1 MQNLLRTVLFA
12 LCFSLLWASVQ
23 AVTRGPVRVNVDVP
37 SGQWKVARL
46 RNLPKE
52 TVVAVKVECEGEIVV
67 AVVNSQNYLI
77 YPKVPRPLFLG
88 HVVKRLSFSVTIP
101 ESDDYYVVLD
111 NRSGLETRAVSLTV
125 AAARSSADQV
135 EAADKILH
143 TFEQQLHQLFIFDPF
158 SMGVERCN
166 EPKAFLDRSG
176 VSLCAEYVYY
186 LFDTFG
192 DKQKAQ
198 NALAFSIF
206 HEVAQELLAE
216 WHHPAAASKQ
226 TADQF
231 AAVLMVMLK
240 QSERASSLAEYIV
253 GNPSA
258 SESLSRIL
266 NDDRHPPSP
275 QRARNILRWLEDP
288 HGLARKWQKILVP
301 HMQTNLLKRLLLKPT
316 QWTDL
321 DLVKKELRARQKASP
336 KNI

>member
-1 MQNLLRTVLFA
+1 MQNLIRKVLFA
-12 LCFSLLWASVQ
+12 LCFCLLWVSVQ
-23 AVTRGPVRVNVDVP
+23 AATRGPVIVNVDVP

-52 TVVAVKVECEGEIVV
+52 TVVAVKVECEGDILV

-88 HVVKRLSFSVTIP
+88 QVVKRLSFSVTIP
-101 ESDDYYVVLD
+101 ESDDYFVVLD
-111 NRSGLETRAVSLTV
+111 NRSGAKTKTVTLTV

-143 TFEQQLHQLFIFDPF
+143 TFEKQLHQLFIFDPF

-166 EPKAFLDRSG
+166 KPKAFLDRSG

-186 LFDTFG
+186 LYDTLG

-216 WHHPAAASKQ
+216 WHHPAASRTQ

-231 AAVLMVMLK
+231 TTVLMVMLK

-253 GNPSA
+253 SNPSA
-258 SESLSRIL
+258 SESLSRVL
-266 NDDRHPPSP
+266 NDNRHPPSP
-275 QRARNILRWLEDP
+275 QRAKNILRWLEDP
-288 HGLARKWQKILVP
+288 HELARKWQKILVP
-301 HMQTNLLKRLLLKPT
+301 HMQTKLLKRLLLKPT
-316 QWTDL
+316 KWTNL
-321 DLVKKELRARQKASP
+321 DLVEKELRTRQKATP

>member
-1 MQNLLRTVLFA
+1 MQNLPRTVLFA

-67 AVVNSQNYLI
+67 AVVNSENYLI

-186 LFDTFG
+186 LYDTLG

-206 HEVAQELLAE
+206 HEVAQELLTE

-226 TADQF
+226 TADQL
-231 AAVLMVMLK
+231 ATVLMVMLK

-253 GNPSA
+253 SNPSA

-275 QRARNILRWLEDP
+275 QRARNILRWLEDS
-288 HGLARKWQKILVP
+288 HGLARRWQKILVP

-321 DLVKKELRARQKASP
+321 DLVEKELRARQKASS